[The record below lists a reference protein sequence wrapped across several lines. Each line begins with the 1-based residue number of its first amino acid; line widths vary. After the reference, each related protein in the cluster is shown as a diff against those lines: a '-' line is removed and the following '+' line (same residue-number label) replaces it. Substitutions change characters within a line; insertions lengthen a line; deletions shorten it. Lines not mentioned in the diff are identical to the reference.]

1 MPISCARL
9 TSKQIFQVFGARG
22 TGFLAANAEDVK
34 AVDDSKVSAVAAT
47 TTMARIVEVLLVVV
61 YMYSS

>member
-1 MPISCARL
+1 VPEEP
-9 TSKQIFQVFGARG
+9 VF
-22 TGFLAANAEDVK
+22 AANAEDVK